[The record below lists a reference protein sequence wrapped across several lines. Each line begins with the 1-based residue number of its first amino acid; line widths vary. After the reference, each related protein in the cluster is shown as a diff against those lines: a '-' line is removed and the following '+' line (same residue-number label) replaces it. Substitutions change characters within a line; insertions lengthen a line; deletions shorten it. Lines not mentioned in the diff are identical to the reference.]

1 MVARTS
7 DPKLNFVL
15 EQIETMVATEGGS
28 LELLS
33 ADEASV
39 KVCYTPGVNRECPEC
54 VPSHRQ
60 VAMFLRSAVK
70 VHAPHISS
78 VEVI

>member
-7 DPKLNFVL
+7 DPRLNFAL

-28 LELLS
+28 LELVS
-33 ADEASV
+33 ADETSV
-39 KVCYTPGVNRECPEC
+39 KVGYTPGTNEDCPEC

-60 VAMFLRSAVK
+60 VAMFLRSSLK

>member
-1 MVARTS
+1 M
-7 DPKLNFVL
+7 

-33 ADEASV
+33 ADETSIEV
-39 KVCYTPGVNRECPEC
+39 SYTPGVNEECPEC

-60 VAMFLRSAVK
+60 VAMFLRSSLK

-78 VEVI
+78 VEVV